1 MGKLRLQGEANVSH
15 MLVNLECNSL
25 NLTYKWKSPN
35 NSLLL
40 KFLWY
45 DKYIVVT
52 TKIIYIYNSY
62 SHLLMHGVETHWI
75 PAGSELDTVNPITL
89 TSQSLYYTKKIFSFN

>member
-1 MGKLRLQGEANVSH
+1 

-25 NLTYKWKSPN
+25 DLTYKWIRPN

-45 DKYIVVT
+45 EEYIVVT
-52 TKIIYIYNSY
+52 TKIMYIYNSY
-62 SHLLMHGVETHWI
+62 SHLLVHGVETHWI
-75 PAGSELDTVNPITL
+75 PADTELDTVNLIIL
-89 TSQSLYYTKKIFSFN
+89 TSQSLILQ